1 MHINKNI
8 VIERIQNY
16 LYSFYAKDLNTARER
31 EIYDCLCRFIME
43 SVGKTWVSSKKIKE
57 GYEVYIL
64 SFEYLPG
71 SFLTNIIY
79 KLDIED
85 EIRQAIEEIGFDYDS
100 ILAYDLDPALGIGD
114 MGMGSSYLISALTN
128 QNVKTTAYALRY
140 ESGDFKQVLSNGKQE
155 VRSDSWLEHGTNW
168 EHQKSF
174 TNLINIYGKNH
185 KTITY
190 DMPILSS
197 DAKFVNTLRLFKS
210 EPTSV
215 IDVNE
220 FSNGDI
226 INAYEDYID
235 NMSITQF
242 LYVDDSSYEGK
253 ILRLKQEYFFAASA
267 IRDFVRRYLLYYK
280 DINNINKQTN
290 VIINDIHPSL
300 ALVEFI
306 RILTIEHKF
315 SMKKAIDYSRE
326 IFYHLVF
333 SITDDSL
340 EQYPADEIRKMN
352 TGIYKTIIDIQT
364 ELAKSE
370 SFLSLIENGNVI
382 LKNINIALSK
392 EYIFLSKVLFENKSI
407 TNNTSFINMGSDRQ
421 LYAKSANPKLYNLL
435 KEYGILDYKEDSKK
449 LIYLKE
455 DNNFIDSLDNIKYQN
470 KLKLINYLD
479 KDPSI
484 NPYSIFDMELSII
497 HESKR
502 QILNALEIAFEC
514 FYLRDNSNAYFVP
527 KTYIFSGKANEGYY
541 VAKETIKFIL
551 ALKKMIE
558 KDKILREKIKI
569 IFVENTGVKDLRYL
583 YPASDVYSN
592 LSHPLMDNQN
602 FDILNCLYNMSN
614 VVSTKAGIVEN
625 LDISND
631 FYLFDDDYKTYEQIR
646 KERNYI
652 ANDIIYRN
660 KIVKYTM
667 DRLLNEPKE
676 TFPYDFKNL
685 YDEILLYND
694 SFNVL
699 LDLEN
704 LVELRRNIERDY
716 IDTENWNKKEMQN
729 FIWASK
735 FNLDNLLKRK
745 RSFDK

>member
-1 MHINKNI
+1 MKINKNTI
-8 VIERIQNY
+8 IERIQNY

-31 EIYDCLCRFIME
+31 EIYDCLCRYIME

-71 SFLTNIIY
+71 SFLSNIIY
-79 KLDIED
+79 KLKIED
-85 EIRQAIEEIGFDYDS
+85 EIRAAIEEIGFDYDS
-100 ILAYDLDPALGIGD
+100 IMAYDLDPALGIGD
-114 MGMGSSYLISALTN
+114 MGMGSSYLINALTD
-128 QNVKTTAYALRY
+128 QKIKATAYALRY
-140 ESGDFKQVLSNGKQE
+140 ESGDFKQVIANGKQE
-155 VRSDSWLEHGTNW
+155 VRSDSWLEHGSNW

-174 TNLINIYGKNH
+174 TNLIEIYGKNH
-185 KTITY
+185 KTVTY

-226 INAYEDYID
+226 INAYEDYI
-235 NMSITQF
+235 NNLSITQF

-267 IRDFVRRYLLYYK
+267 MRDFVRRYILYYK

-290 VIINDIHPSL
+290 VIINDIHPTL

-306 RILTIEHKF
+306 RILTREHKF
-315 SMKKAIDYSRE
+315 IMRKAIAYTRE

-340 EQYPADEIRKMN
+340 EKYPADEIRKLN
-352 TGIYKTIIDIQT
+352 PELYSTIIDIQT
-364 ELAKSE
+364 ELGKSE
-370 SFLSLIENGNVI
+370 SFLPLIENGQVI
-382 LKNINIALSK
+382 FKNINIVLSR

-407 TNNTSFINMGSDRQ
+407 SSNTSYMNMGSDRQ
-421 LYAKSANPKLYNLL
+421 MYGQSANPKLYDLL
-435 KEYGILDYKEDSKK
+435 REYNINDYSNDSKK

-455 DNNFIDSLDNIKYQN
+455 DKDFINKVDEIKYNN
-470 KLKLINYLD
+470 KLRLIEYLND
-479 KDPSI
+479 SSI
-484 NPYSIFDMELSII
+484 NPYSMFDLQLSII

-502 QILNALEIAFEC
+502 QILNALEIAYDY
-514 FYLRDNSNAYFVP
+514 FYLRDNTNAYYVP

-551 ALKKMIE
+551 ALKKLIE
-558 KDKILREKIKI
+558 ADKIISKKIKI
-569 IFVENTGVKDLRYL
+569 IFVENTGVKDLRIL
-583 YPASDVYSN
+583 YPAADIYSN
-592 LSHPLMDNQN
+592 LAHPLMDNQN

-614 VVSTKAGIVEN
+614 VISTKAGIVEN
-625 LDISND
+625 LDIANS
-631 FYLFDDDYKTYEQIR
+631 FYLMDDDYKSYEIIR
-646 KERNYI
+646 NERKYI
-652 ANDIIYRN
+652 ANDIIYQN
-660 KIVKYTM
+660 KIVKYTIE
-667 DRLLNEPKE
+667 RLLSEPKE
-676 TFPYDFKNL
+676 AFPYDFKNL

-694 SFNVL
+694 SFNVF

-704 LVELRRNIERDY
+704 LVNLRKDMQKDY
-716 IDTENWNKKEMQN
+716 VDKEKWIQNQMQN

-735 FNLDNLLKRK
+735 FNLDDLLKRK

>member
-1 MHINKNI
+1 MEINKNTI
-8 VIERIQNY
+8 IERIQNY

-31 EIYDCLCRFIME
+31 EIYDCLCRYIME

-57 GYEVYIL
+57 GYEVYVL

-71 SFLTNIIY
+71 SFLANIIY

-85 EIRQAIEEIGFDYDS
+85 EIRAAIGEIGFDYDS
-100 ILAYDLDPALGIGD
+100 IMAYDLDPALGIGD
-114 MGMGSSYLISALTN
+114 MGMGSSYLINALTD
-128 QNVKTTAYALRY
+128 QKIKATAYALRY
-140 ESGDFKQVLSNGKQE
+140 ESGDFKQVIVNGKQE
-155 VRSDSWLEHGTNW
+155 VRSDSWLEHGSNW

-174 TNLINIYGKNH
+174 TNLIEIYGKNH
-185 KTITY
+185 KTVTY
-190 DMPILSS
+190 DMPIVSS

-215 IDVNE
+215 IDVKE

-226 INAYEDYID
+226 INAYEDYI
-235 NMSITQF
+235 NNLSITQF

-267 IRDFVRRYLLYYK
+267 MRDFVRRYLLYYK

-290 VIINDIHPSL
+290 VIINDIHPTL

-306 RILTIEHKF
+306 RILTRDHKF
-315 SMKKAIDYSRE
+315 TMKKAIAYTRE

-340 EQYPADEIRKMN
+340 EKYPADEIRKLN
-352 TGIYKTIIDIQT
+352 PELYNTIIDIQA
-364 ELAKSE
+364 ELSKTE
-370 SFLSLIENGNVI
+370 SFLPLIEKGQVI
-382 LKNINIALSK
+382 FKNINIALSK

-407 TNNTSFINMGSDRQ
+407 SKNTSYMNMGSDRQ
-421 LYAKSANPKLYNLL
+421 SYGKSANTKLYNLL
-435 KEYGILDYKEDSKK
+435 DEYKIKDCESNK

-455 DNNFIDSLDNIKYQN
+455 DKDFIDSLDEIKYQN
-470 KLKLINYLD
+470 KVRLIEYL

-484 NPYSIFDMELSII
+484 NPYSIFDLQLSII

-502 QILNALEIAFEC
+502 QILNALEIAYEY
-514 FYLRDNSNAYFVP
+514 FYLRDNTNSYFVP
-527 KTYIFSGKANEGYY
+527 KTYIFSGKANEGYF

-551 ALKKMIE
+551 ALKKLIE
-558 KDKILREKIKI
+558 SDKIIREKLKI
-569 IFVENTGVKDLRYL
+569 IFVENIGVKDLRLL
-583 YPASDVYSN
+583 YPAADIYSN
-592 LSHPLMDNQN
+592 LAHPLMDNQN

-625 LDISND
+625 LDIANE
-631 FYLFDDDYKTYEQIR
+631 FYLLDDDYKTYEKIR

-652 ANDIIYRN
+652 ANDIIYQN
-660 KIVKYTM
+660 KIVKYTI
-667 DRLLNEPKE
+667 DRLLNESRE
-676 TFPYDFKNL
+676 AFPYDFRVL

-704 LVELRRNIERDY
+704 LVNLRKNIQKDY
-716 IDTENWNKKEMQN
+716 IDKEKWIQSQMQN